1 MDDLKTINAINVSS
15 LDSEFCDVGCCF
27 INVNKQVKKFGG
39 RPQMGWLGGTLRY
52 CNRQSV

>member
-1 MDDLKTINAINVSS
+1 
-15 LDSEFCDVGCCF
+15 
-27 INVNKQVKKFGG
+27 VNKQVKKFGG